1 MELDTKK
8 WTDLFKDTKSVRRG
22 NVSRNG
28 KLLKGVIAQNKIIY
42 ENIVF
47 KTSAKVKFIQSV
59 GMRLILVGKD
69 VPFLS

>member
-22 NVSRNG
+22 NVSRNR

>member
-22 NVSRNG
+22 NVSRNR

-59 GMRLILVGKD
+59 GMRLILVGKE

>member
-59 GMRLILVGKD
+59 GMRLILVGKE